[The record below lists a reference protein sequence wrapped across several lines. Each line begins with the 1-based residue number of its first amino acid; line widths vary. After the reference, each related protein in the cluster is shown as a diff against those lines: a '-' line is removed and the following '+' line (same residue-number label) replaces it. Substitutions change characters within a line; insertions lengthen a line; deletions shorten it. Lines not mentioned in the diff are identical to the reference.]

1 MGYMHIN
8 NLYKD
13 DRIFQFSE
21 CYALEKIHGTSAH
34 ISFKK
39 AADGEFNVAFFSGG
53 ESHDKFVTLFDEANL
68 ASCLYSILERMP
80 ADSTEITV
88 YGEAYGGKQQGM
100 RETYGNDLKFI
111 VFDVLINGK
120 WTDVL
125 SAEAIALKLGLEF
138 VDYVKIPTQ
147 LSRIDEER
155 NKPSTQAKRNGI
167 IEPKIREG
175 IVLRPIEETF
185 DHRGNRIIS
194 KHKNDIFK
202 ETKTQ
207 RQVDPEKLQVL
218 ADANKIADE
227 WVTEMR
233 LQHVLDRALAL
244 KMAAEDFAPLDVK
257 DTSII
262 INLMQE
268 DIKRE
273 AAGEIV
279 ENKNTM
285 KAIASA
291 TARLFKKQLNDKLT
305 EAHSCVKNVTSSE
318 NA

>member
-39 AADGEFNVAFFSGG
+39 AADGLFNIAFFSGG
-53 ESHDKFVTLFDEANL
+53 ESHDKFVALFDEKMLLENFYVAL
-68 ASCLYSILERMP
+68 ARMP
-80 ADSTEITV
+80 VDTTEVVV

-100 RETYGNDLKFI
+100 SETYGKDLKFI
-111 VFDVLINGK
+111 VFDVSINGK

-125 SAEAIALKLGLEF
+125 SADAIAINLGLPF

-147 LSRIDEER
+147 LSQIDAER

-167 IEPKIREG
+167 IDPKIREG
-175 IVLRPIEETF
+175 VVLRPIEEAF
-185 DHRGNRIIS
+185 DHRGSRIIS
-194 KHKNDIFK
+194 KHKNDIFS
-202 ETKTQ
+202 ETKTH
-207 RQVDPEKLQVL
+207 REVDPDKLKVL

-233 LQHVLDRALAL
+233 LLHVLDKSGTEL
-244 KMAAEDFAPLDVK
+244 
-257 DTSII
+257 
-262 INLMQE
+262 
-268 DIKRE
+268 DIKNTPVIIRAMVEDVRRE

-279 ENKNTM
+279 ESKDAM
-285 KAIASA
+285 RAISSA
-291 TARLFKKQLNDKLT
+291 TARLFKKYLTEKFT
-305 EAHSCVKNVTSSE
+305 EAHHV
-318 NA
+318 